1 LFVSNNFDVILG
13 LSNFRCQPVLPR
25 VSEELNQHDLEY
37 PDIPSIPEEEEE
49 VEQPASPLH
58 FQEFSPGDIE
68 RSDAAQPDI
77 VTALPWRGILKK
89 TNSVK

>member
-1 LFVSNNFDVILG
+1 MLGAVKISVLQAVIAD
-13 LSNFRCQPVLPR
+13 CPT
-25 VSEELNQHDLEY
+25 EY
-37 PDIPSIPEEEEE
+37 PDIPSIPEEEEEEE

-58 FQEFSPGDIE
+58 FQEFSPGDME
-68 RSDAAQPDI
+68 RSDAAQPDF

>member
-1 LFVSNNFDVILG
+1 
-13 LSNFRCQPVLPR
+13 
-25 VSEELNQHDLEY
+25 
-37 PDIPSIPEEEEE
+37 